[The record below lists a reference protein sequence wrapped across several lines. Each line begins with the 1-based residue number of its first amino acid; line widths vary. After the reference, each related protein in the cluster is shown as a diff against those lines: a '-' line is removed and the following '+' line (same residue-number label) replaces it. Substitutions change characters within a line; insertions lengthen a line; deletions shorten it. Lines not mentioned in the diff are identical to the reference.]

1 MKMENDFLALEKR
14 LMNRNKWTYSLGG
27 IGRDM
32 MYSLVASFFIIFIQ
46 FTKGLTA
53 QQFSVVGIILV
64 IGRIWDG
71 INDPIMGG
79 IVDNTRSKWGK
90 FKPWIVLGAILTGI
104 SVILMFNLPVTG
116 WGFVIFFGIIYFFW
130 EIAWTLNDIPYWS
143 LLPNLATDK
152 KNRDQIAMM
161 VVVFAAVGAFLANAI
176 VTFTTVGNAIKGYSI
191 ISITFV
197 IFFLACTAL
206 TVFGVKEPR
215 MIQPE
220 KEEKVSL
227 KQMFGSIKNNDQ
239 LLWSALSLLLYS
251 VGSGLL
257 VALGYNFFYLELGYD
272 GSMVLVFIVTFG
284 VTTIVIQSFYA
295 QIAKRF
301 KRNTLLKFSIA
312 IIVFG
317 YLMMLALDYIP
328 FLSVS
333 LFTVCLFG
341 GLVFGGQAIF
351 YMVTIVNMTNTIE
364 YNEYRTGQRNEAVL
378 FSLRPF
384 VTKLASAIQQGV
396 VTLVLVVS
404 GIYAL
409 SQNVS
414 QLELQK
420 NNFDTLISV
429 ELQQEYKDNVVNR
442 TIILDNE
449 DMTEEEKNAVYDAL
463 LLVEYQGVDG
473 TLQEMYINDAAN
485 AAFRDSANG
494 SMHIILRLAI
504 TILPIILI
512 YFAYLIFMKKFV
524 ITEEYYEDL
533 LIKITEKESNI
544 NKANN

>member
-333 LFTVCLFG
+333 LFTVSLFG

>member
-1 MKMENDFLALEKR
+1 MENDFLALEKR

-333 LFTVCLFG
+333 LFTVSLFG

>member
-1 MKMENDFLALEKR
+1 MENDFLALEKR